1 MCLPVQKELVMVQLG
16 TVDLLAMIFAEHS
29 AAVRKGSSTQ
39 LQKSCIE
46 KVSTAGHVIGYT
58 LMHSECGVNVILLPY

>member
-46 KVSTAGHVIGYT
+46 KVSTAGQCDWAHFDA
-58 LMHSECGVNVILLPY
+58 LMNVA